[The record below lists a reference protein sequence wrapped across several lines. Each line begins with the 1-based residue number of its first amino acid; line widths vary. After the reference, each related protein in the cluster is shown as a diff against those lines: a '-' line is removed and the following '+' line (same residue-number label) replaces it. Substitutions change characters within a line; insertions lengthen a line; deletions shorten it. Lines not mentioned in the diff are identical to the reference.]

1 LGWSPTSLH
10 RDRNALNIP
19 AGIAAIPVDLL
30 FEFATGGFEHASRA
44 TWHEAA
50 SILYIAAF
58 VFGQWFLIGRW
69 YDRRRGLL
77 PSSSTIPVLRT
88 SRIVHVVAFVGS
100 LLFICFG
107 IWHMLHNGWTSTWIT
122 GAGIAAWGGD
132 QLPRLPLFS
141 ACAGCSAPSGRMLP
155 TKPARSSC
163 LLQRRNIWCAAVFY
177 KYETS
182 ASHLRSRFSA
192 PLGISRARTSS
203 CFPLF

>member
-1 LGWSPTSLH
+1 MIRIPYRYVLPLSAVMLTTALYFVGRLQQRGIEPGYWDGPPPRSIEIAM
-10 RDRNALNIP
+10 ALNIP

-50 SILYIAAF
+50 GILYIAAF
-58 VFGQWFLIGRW
+58 VFGQWFLVGRW

-88 SRIVHVVAFVGS
+88 SRIVHVVALVGS

-122 GAGIAAWGGD
+122 GAGIAAWGSIASIAVV
-132 QLPRLPLFS
+132 PRLRWLFRS
-141 ACAGCSAPSGRMLP
+141 VGEDAPHQTR
-155 TKPARSSC
+155 
-163 LLQRRNIWCAAVFY
+163 
-177 KYETS
+177 
-182 ASHLRSRFSA
+182 
-192 PLGISRARTSS
+192 
-203 CFPLF
+203 